1 MISNFNKL
9 KENDYTVKYTI
20 TNSWG
25 QSVEHNRTITVEP
38 RNELEK
44 NKLSLKNNNGEV
56 ILKIGFDSIE
66 NKLRV
71 LESRLNCKYRF

>member
-1 MISNFNKL
+1 MINNEDYKIVVDDSNFNKL

-38 RNELEK
+38 RNKLEE
-44 NKLSLKNNNGEV
+44 NKLSVKNNNGEV
-56 ILKIGFDSIE
+56 ITY
-66 NKLRV
+66 N
-71 LESRLNCKYRF
+71 RF